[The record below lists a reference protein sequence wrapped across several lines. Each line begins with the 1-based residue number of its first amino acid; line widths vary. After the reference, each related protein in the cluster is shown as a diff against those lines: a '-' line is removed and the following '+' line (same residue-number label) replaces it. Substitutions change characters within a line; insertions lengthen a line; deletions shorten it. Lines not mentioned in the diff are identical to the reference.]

1 NESTS
6 GRALS
11 ATSYSDGKNMTLENC
26 AAFCN
31 GYKYFGIEY
40 AGECYCGSYFGA
52 GSAIVS
58 DSSCSM
64 VCTGNSLELC
74 GGGGTLSVY
83 ELSSDANVT
92 TITQGSNTAGS
103 TTPTN
108 TGSSSSLPSS
118 SLCPATNGQSIA
130 DSNNITYTI
139 ACSSDTSVGSYSSA
153 QASGS
158 YFDCMVAC
166 DNAASSGCVAFTYV
180 GGALGSG
187 SGTCYL
193 KNSVGSFTSAANNL
207 VSGSRNSTGST
218 GALATSTSSG
228 ASTGTSAT
236 GVASSSLCPATDGQT
251 VADSNN
257 VTYTV
262 ACSSDTSI
270 GSYASAQA
278 SSSYFDCMVAC
289 DNAASS
295 GCVAFTYVGGA
306 LGSGS
311 GTCYLKNSVGSF
323 TGAANNL
330 VSGSRVSSGST
341 SGTVTTTTSSA
352 AAAATTYADG
362 STPSVNGVTFDIQI
376 NVTYSGQTLTLT
388 KKRAAAVVGDCLN
401 TCSQSTSCVGTAFD
415 GSVCTYYGSI
425 DNSTK
430 VSAPGTTF
438 ATVQARSIATSTSS
452 SSTGVPSASLCPS
465 ANGQTVNGYVVSCS
479 SDTNIGSYSNA
490 NAVNSYLDCMS
501 ACNAAAS
508 TGCVAFTYVGGNNGV
523 GSGACYL
530 KNSKGSFTTAGGPN
544 YIAGMVASQAS
555 SSSSSS
561 SISSTQS
568 GSASSSAVTSS
579 SSSAAGSSSSTATS
593 SSATASASSSLCP
606 SIDSQDIT
614 DSNGQVYTIRCQSDT
629 NVGSFTNAQAANSY
643 ADCMTACDS
652 TTGCVAFT
660 YVGGAQGSGSGTCW
674 MKNSR
679 GSATSAGGNNYVAGF
694 LKQSASSSVSSSSSA
709 SSSSATSSTVSST
722 TVSSSATASSSA
734 SASLCPQANGQ
745 IVTDA
750 NGKTY
755 NVTCSSDNSV
765 GSYTNT
771 QASSSY
777 LDCMTACDAASSSGC
792 QGFTYVGGANGA
804 GSGTCW
810 LKTSMGTYT
819 ANGNNYISAVLVVNS
834 NSNVASLSS
843 SSSSV

>member
-1 NESTS
+1 
-6 GRALS
+6 
-11 ATSYSDGKNMTLENC
+11 
-26 AAFCN
+26 
-31 GYKYFGIEY
+31 
-40 AGECYCGSYFGA
+40 
-52 GSAIVS
+52 
-58 DSSCSM
+58 
-64 VCTGNSLELC
+64 
-74 GGGGTLSVY
+74 
-83 ELSSDANVT
+83 
-92 TITQGSNTAGS
+92 
-103 TTPTN
+103 
-108 TGSSSSLPSS
+108 
-118 SLCPATNGQSIA
+118 
-130 DSNNITYTI
+130 
-139 ACSSDTSVGSYSSA
+139 
-153 QASGS
+153 
-158 YFDCMVAC
+158 
-166 DNAASSGCVAFTYV
+166 
-180 GGALGSG
+180 
-187 SGTCYL
+187 
-193 KNSVGSFTSAANNL
+193 
-207 VSGSRNSTGST
+207 
-218 GALATSTSSG
+218 
-228 ASTGTSAT
+228 
-236 GVASSSLCPATDGQT
+236 
-251 VADSNN
+251 
-257 VTYTV
+257 
-262 ACSSDTSI
+262 
-270 GSYASAQA
+270 
-278 SSSYFDCMVAC
+278 
-289 DNAASS
+289 
-295 GCVAFTYVGGA
+295 
-306 LGSGS
+306 
-311 GTCYLKNSVGSF
+311 
-323 TGAANNL
+323 
-330 VSGSRVSSGST
+330 
-341 SGTVTTTTSSA
+341 
-352 AAAATTYADG
+352 
-362 STPSVNGVTFDIQI
+362 
-376 NVTYSGQTLTLT
+376 
-388 KKRAAAVVGDCLN
+388 
-401 TCSQSTSCVGTAFD
+401 
-415 GSVCTYYGSI
+415 
-425 DNSTK
+425 
-430 VSAPGTTF
+430 
-438 ATVQARSIATSTSS
+438 
-452 SSTGVPSASLCPS
+452 
-465 ANGQTVNGYVVSCS
+465 VNGYVVSCS
-479 SDTNIGSYSNA
+479 SDTNIGSYSSA